1 MKSVLTPYFNKVRGK
16 ILPGAHRLQKL
27 VSPQLQ
33 LGILNIPCILV
44 TGSNGK
50 GSVCAYLEQILREH
64 GFKTGLY
71 TSPHLV
77 HPSERIRL
85 DGIPISE
92 AILEQNI
99 LQIEKQ
105 SKIYLPDASFFELT
119 TATALLIFLK
129 SKIDFLI
136 CEVGLGGHF
145 DSTNALSPLVS
156 ILTSVSLE
164 HTDYLGSTLK
174 KIASDKSHISRRNRP
189 LVLAQVGQEA
199 LEGVKETVQKIGS
212 YIVTVSQYDGND
224 FNLNTALTAIETL
237 SKEIHFNFSKDKIQT
252 AIKKTF
258 WPGRFDIRNISSRE
272 VIFDAAHN
280 PAGFDF
286 FIEKYNKS
294 PYKNTKCVLL
304 FSSLADKDWHSI
316 FKKIY
321 LIADYVILT
330 NINTN
335 RAEDVDNFQSFIQE
349 MKLSNYP
356 FPKYEIIENAETSV
370 QAALKIFS
378 SLPLVITGSIAF
390 IGNIMEY
397 LGIEVFSN

>member
-119 TATALLIFLK
+119 
-129 SKIDFLI
+129 
-136 CEVGLGGHF
+136 
-145 DSTNALSPLVS
+145 TNALSPLVS

>member
-50 GSVCAYLEQILREH
+50 GSVCAYLEQILRDH
-64 GFKTGLY
+64 DFKTGLY

-77 HPSERIRL
+77 HPNERIRL
-85 DGIPISE
+85 DGIPVSE
-92 AILEQNI
+92 SILEQNI
-99 LQIEKQ
+99 FQIEEQ
-105 SKIYLPDASFFELT
+105 SKLYLPDASFFELT
-119 TATALLIFLK
+119 TATALLIFLN

-145 DSTNALSPLVS
+145 DSTNALSPIISV
-156 ILTSVSLE
+156 LTSVSLE
-164 HTDYLGSTLK
+164 HTEYLGSTLK

-189 LVLAQVGQEA
+189 LILAQVPHEA
-199 LEGVKETVQKIGS
+199 LEGVKETVNKVGS
-212 YIVTVSQYDGND
+212 YIVPVQHYND
-224 FNLNTALTAIETL
+224 KDINLNTALTAINKL
-237 SKEIHFNFSKDKIQT
+237 SEEIHFNFSKEKIQT

-258 WPGRFDIRNISSRE
+258 WPGRFDVRNISTRE

-286 FIEKYNKS
+286 FVEKYNES
-294 PYKNTKCVLL
+294 PYKNKKCVLL
-304 FSSLADKDWHSI
+304 FSSLSDKDWHSI
-316 FKKIY
+316 FKKIH

-335 RAEDVDNFQSFIQE
+335 RAENIENFQYFIQE
-349 MKLSNYP
+349 MKLSHCP
-356 FPKYEIIENAETSV
+356 FPKYEIIECAETSV
-370 QAALKIFS
+370 QAALKVFP